1 MVADLYIYLGV
12 FFVAVVGLV
21 YSVGQMLTRNREM
34 RDRLRDVAG
43 TVAADSDRDTAAWRV
58 RMMKAAGP
66 VARLATPSTEEEI
79 TKVRAKFLHAGFRD
93 TSAPIVFFAAKALLA
108 IGLPVLLLTL
118 TNVRAA
124 PGYQPM
130 LYLLLAGAF
139 GYYLPNGVLARL
151 TAIRQREL
159 FEAFPDALD
168 LIIVCVEAGISLD
181 AAIARAASEIGL
193 RSPKLAEELTLV
205 GLELRVG
212 ASRDRALRNLAA
224 RTGLDEISSFVAMML
239 QADRF
244 GTSVAESLRVH
255 ADTLRVRRRQRAEE
269 QAAKIPLKML
279 FPLIFFIFPSLL
291 LVLMG
296 PALIQVYR
304 VLLPTM
310 GGVQ

>member
-1 MVADLYIYLGV
+1 
-12 FFVAVVGLV
+12 
-21 YSVGQMLTRNREM
+21 MLTRNREM
-34 RDRLRDVAG
+34 RDRLRGVAG
-43 TVAADSDRDTAAWRV
+43 TVAADSDRDTAAWRA

-108 IGLPVLLLTL
+108 IGLPVLLLTF

-255 ADTLRVRRRQRAEE
+255 ADMLRVRRRQRAEE

-304 VLLPTM
+304 TLLPTM
-310 GGVQ
+310 GGGQ

>member
-1 MVADLYIYLGV
+1 MAWDLYLYLAV
-12 FFVAVVGLV
+12 LFVAVVGLF
-21 YSVGQMLTRNREM
+21 YSVAQLFTGDREL
-34 RDRLRDVAG
+34 RGRLRGVAG
-43 TVAADSDRDTAAWRV
+43 SGEADADHGAAEWRARMVRAATP
-58 RMMKAAGP
+58 M
-66 VARLATPSTEEEI
+66 ARLATPTSDEEI
-79 TKVRAKFLHAGFRD
+79 TKVRAKFMHAGFRD
-93 TSAPIVFFAAKALLA
+93 PSAPVVFFAAKALLA
-108 IGLPVLLLTL
+108 IVFPVLLLLL
-118 TNVRAA
+118 TNIRAA

-130 LYLLLAGAF
+130 LFLLLAGAF

-168 LIIVCVEAGISLD
+168 LIIVCVEAGTSLD

-212 ASRDRALRNLAA
+212 ASRERALRNLAA

-269 QAAKIPLKML
+269 MAAKIPLKML
-279 FPLIFFIFPSLL
+279 FPLIFCIFPSLL

-304 VLLPTM
+304 ILLPTM
-310 GGVQ
+310 GGGQ

>member
-34 RDRLRDVAG
+34 RDRLRGVAG